1 MLNTTTIPEQSAHG
15 ILIVATSLPGY
26 GNLAYNLACSIRSVD
41 TTIPIAVVWSERSLS
56 HLTPEQAEIFT
67 HKIQLPQLYRTGF
80 GVKLHLDE
88 LTPFDKTLCLDADM
102 LWLGK
107 EPAALFAELEGTSF
121 TCITEGD
128 SDKPNKKYYFW
139 AEPQE
144 IKEAYGVERI
154 YQTRSEVMY
163 FEKGTEVF
171 KTARELQPETK
182 LKTIRKFG
190 QWIPDELY
198 FNIAIAQLGL
208 NILPF
213 MPAYWARL
221 HGEVMPNL
229 SVLYREYY
237 LLSFGSNAASPIMKR
252 AYDNVMK
259 VVCNKLKLLYV
270 FKLKSKKEWAPGR
283 LKI

>member
-1 MLNTTTIPEQSAHG
+1 MRG
-15 ILIVATSLPGY
+15 IIIIATGHPFY
-26 GNLAYNLACSIRSVD
+26 GNLSYNLALSIKSVEP
-41 TTIPIAVVWSERSLS
+41 TMPIAIVWSDRSLS
-56 HLTPEQAEIFT
+56 HLTMEQAGIFDY
-67 HKIQLPQLYRTGF
+67 KIELPIHFRTGF

-88 LTPFDKTLCLDADM
+88 LTPFDNTLYLDADM

-107 EPAALFAELEGTSF
+107 KPSDLFDELAGTPF
-121 TCITEGD
+121 TCITEGT

-139 AEPQE
+139 ADHKE
-144 IKEAYGVERI
+144 IQDVYGVTLV

-163 FEKGTEVF
+163 FEHTNVF
-171 KTARELQPETK
+171 EQARSLHPELC

-190 QWIPDELY
+190 TWIPDELY
-198 FNIAIAQLGL
+198 FNIAISQLDL
-208 NILPF
+208 ELKPF

-221 HGEVMPNL
+221 HNELMPNL
-229 SVLYREYY
+229 SVLYKEYY

-252 AYDNVMK
+252 AYDNVMR
-259 VVCNKLKLLYV
+259 VVCNKLRLPYI